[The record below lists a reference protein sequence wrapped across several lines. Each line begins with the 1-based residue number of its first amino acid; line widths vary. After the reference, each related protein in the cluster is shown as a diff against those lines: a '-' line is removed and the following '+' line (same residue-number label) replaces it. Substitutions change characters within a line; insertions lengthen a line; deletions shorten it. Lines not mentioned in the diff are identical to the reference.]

1 MPQVQMRYY
10 RLAKAFGFP
19 PTVVDEQP
27 AALLDWMLRIDD
39 EVNDIDEKRQRRQQK
54 PQGVGDD

>member
-27 AALLDWMLRIDD
+27 AVLLDWLLRIDD
-39 EVNDIDEKRQRRQQK
+39 EIADIEEQRQRGTQQ
-54 PQGVGDD
+54 PQGVGE